1 MEDTGKG
8 MPPEV
13 MADIRDRMEHADMSR
28 LMKKGRVG
36 ILNACL
42 RLKMVTD
49 EEVKFSVESEE
60 MVGTIIQIRIPIQK
74 LMQLEKIEER
84 NR

>member
-1 MEDTGKG
+1 
-8 MPPEV
+8 
-13 MADIRDRMEHADMSR
+13 
-28 LMKKGRVG
+28 MKKGRVG

-60 MVGTIIQIRIPIQK
+60 MVGTIIQIRIPIIK
-74 LMQLEKIEER
+74 LRQLEK
-84 NR
+84 